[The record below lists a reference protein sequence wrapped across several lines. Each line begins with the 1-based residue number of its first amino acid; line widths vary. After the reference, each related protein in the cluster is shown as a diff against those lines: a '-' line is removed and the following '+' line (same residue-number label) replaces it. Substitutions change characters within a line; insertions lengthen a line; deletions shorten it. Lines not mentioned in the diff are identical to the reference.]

1 MARIRHPTVAV
12 PDVGPMDHAWDAL
25 GEWKVELELAERG
38 RKVRG
43 ELVLSEWGVGE
54 LRLDAA
60 EATRAGL
67 PPSVSL
73 SRAGEVE
80 RTDAGG
86 GALSW
91 MMHAP
96 AVNWE
101 LRTVLWPGDLR
112 MIILDAAGDA
122 ELCRVRGHRSGE
134 YYLRKYP

>member
-1 MARIRHPTVAV
+1 
-12 PDVGPMDHAWDAL
+12 MDHAWDAL

-60 EATRAGL
+60 DASQAGL

-73 SRAGEVE
+73 SRSSEVE

-86 GALSW
+86 GALAW

-96 AVNWE
+96 SVNWE
-101 LRTVLWPGDLR
+101 LRTIFWPGDLH
-112 MIILDAAGDA
+112 MVILDADDAA
-122 ELCRVRGHRSGE
+122 ELFKVRGHRSGE

>member
-1 MARIRHPTVAV
+1 MGRIRHPTVAV

-25 GEWKVELELAERG
+25 GEWTVELEPAARG
-38 RKVRG
+38 GKVRG

-60 EATRAGL
+60 DATRAGL
-67 PPSVSL
+67 PASVSL
-73 SRAGEVE
+73 SRSSEVE

-86 GALSW
+86 GALAW

-96 AVNWE
+96 AVNWA
-101 LRTVLWPGDLR
+101 LRTIFWPGDLR
-112 MIILDAAGDA
+112 MVVVDADEA
-122 ELCRVRGHRSGE
+122 ELFKVRGHRSGD

>member
-1 MARIRHPTVAV
+1 MGHLRHPTVAV

-25 GEWKVELELAERG
+25 GEWKVELEQAERG

-43 ELVLSEWGVGE
+43 ELVLSEWDVGE

-60 EATRAGL
+60 DATRIGL

-73 SRAGEVE
+73 SRSSEVE

-86 GALSW
+86 GALAW

-96 AVNWE
+96 ALNWE
-101 LRTVLWPGDLR
+101 LRTIFWPGDLH
-112 MIILDAAGDA
+112 MVILDADEDA
-122 ELCRVRGHRSGE
+122 ELFKVRGHRSGE